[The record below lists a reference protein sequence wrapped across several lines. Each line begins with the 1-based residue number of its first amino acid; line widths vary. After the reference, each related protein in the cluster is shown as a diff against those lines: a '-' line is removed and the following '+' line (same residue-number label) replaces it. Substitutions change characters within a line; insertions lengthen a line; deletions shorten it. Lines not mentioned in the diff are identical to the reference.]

1 MTKKSKYKK
10 LLAGEYEDIFDSP
23 SEAVQSLL
31 RVLAFYTGRDK
42 SQMERIF
49 LTYNNLT
56 DKWNESRGNSTWGNN
71 ELDTAIANQ
80 ETIYE
85 PNSRGTG
92 QSLRYTISQMRKE
105 ELAFMKAEF
114 EKAKENGMQLLKDD
128 AVLKVLSGDTS
139 IEEMLKV
146 AFSAQ

>member
-1 MTKKSKYKK
+1 
-10 LLAGEYEDIFDSP
+10 
-23 SEAVQSLL
+23 
-31 RVLAFYTGRDK
+31 VLAFYTGRDK

-114 EKAKENGMQLLKDD
+114 ENARSEERRVGKEWR
-128 AVLKVLSGDTS
+128 
-139 IEEMLKV
+139 IWW
-146 AFSAQ
+146 